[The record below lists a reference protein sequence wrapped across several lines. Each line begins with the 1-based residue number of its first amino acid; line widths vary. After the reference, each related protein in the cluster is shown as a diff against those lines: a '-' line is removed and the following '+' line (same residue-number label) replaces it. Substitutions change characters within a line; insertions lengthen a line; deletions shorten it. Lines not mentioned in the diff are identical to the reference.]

1 MILELTRSDALDQRE
16 FAKAHLACIVGQA
29 RAKIAARGT
38 RALPGRDRAGRF
50 VASC

>member
-1 MILELTRSDALDQRE
+1 MILELTRSDALDKRE
-16 FAKAHLACIVGQA
+16 FAKAHLAFVGQA